1 MGYAQR
7 LVSRILEDERARGN
21 RLADMK
27 VYRDEP
33 ILRTGAELMA
43 DSARR
48 RTRNEAVANRVARP
62 APADERIA
70 SPARSGVCRIPEDRG
85 PRVEL
90 PEPLRQL
97 REMERGLDAYL
108 MPAGKAFVRQAEFA
122 AAYEDDFP
130 YEGEF
135 RHYFPTYRCMT
146 DEQLRGYFSWR
157 TRVRHGDMRKTSL
170 SFAFVHLY
178 ELINSIGPSGIV
190 APEDGHAAL
199 REFCGSY
206 GAIDDRILR
215 YAGVWQR
222 DYAVYHGLE
231 AQASPAELA
240 RQEALKAL
248 MDLDEGARAIG
259 DDELFASLERLSS
272 YRIGR
277 SRLMGEE
284 GPLLR
289 AAACDCWRAL
299 ADYYRS
305 HRKKTLFLHL
315 FGSFAPRPYAMFG
328 TALFWPRAPHEDAE
342 RRLGPLELYVCK
354 VGRWTCT
361 SLHGSA
367 AANREVGALLKTV
380 DSKLRERLGSEHP
393 LKEAALPKYA
403 MRIIEKRIDA
413 LVAEREQR
421 ARIEAERRRITI
433 DFSKLSGIRAEA
445 ALSCETLLVDEE
457 RETETSGDAAVRA
470 DAAARGASSTAAN
483 DCVAAEDR
491 ADAASGSRPPKE
503 KAAGETAARADA
515 PADGA
520 AGTASDDHA
529 EAIDRTATEGRDAGD
544 AAAPPFSPAEAS
556 YLRLLLEG
564 APADERRAALQA
576 AGISEA
582 MMIDAVNE
590 KALDELGDV
599 ILEEGADGPEI
610 LEDYIEDVRGIMA
623 A

>member
-1 MGYAQR
+1 MSYAQR
-7 LVSRILEDERARGN
+7 LVNRILEDERARGN

-43 DSARR
+43 DSAHR

-70 SPARSGVCRIPEDRG
+70 SPARGGTCRIREDRG

-157 TRVRHGDMRKTSL
+157 TRVRHGDVRKTSL

-190 APEDGHAAL
+190 APEDGYAAL

-259 DDELFASLERLSS
+259 DSELFASLERLSS

-289 AAACDCWRAL
+289 AAVCDCWRTL

-354 VGRWTCT
+354 DGRWTCT

-380 DSKLRERLGSEHP
+380 DSKLRERLGFEHP

-421 ARIEAERRRITI
+421 AAAEERARIEAERRRIAI

-445 ALSCETLLVDEE
+445 ALSCEALLVDEE
-457 RETETSGDAAVRA
+457 RETDV
-470 DAAARGASSTAAN
+470 
-483 DCVAAEDR
+483 EDR
-491 ADAASGSRPPKE
+491 ADAASGSRPPE
-503 KAAGETAARADA
+503 EETAGETAARADA
-515 PADGA
+515 SADGA
-520 AGTASDDHA
+520 AGTASDDQA
-529 EAIDRTATEGRDAGD
+529 AAIDRTATEDRDAAD
-544 AAAPPFSPAEAS
+544 AAAPPFSPTETA

-590 KALDELGDV
+590 KTLDELGDV

>member
-1 MGYAQR
+1 MWNCP
-7 LVSRILEDERARGN
+7 SRSSSCARW
-21 RLADMK
+21 
-27 VYRDEP
+27 
-33 ILRTGAELMA
+33 
-43 DSARR
+43 SAGSM
-48 RTRNEAVANRVARP
+48 P
-62 APADERIA
+62 
-70 SPARSGVCRIPEDRG
+70 
-85 PRVEL
+85 
-90 PEPLRQL
+90 
-97 REMERGLDAYL
+97 YL
-108 MPAGKAFVRQAEFA
+108 MPANKAFVRQAEFA

-157 TRVRHGDMRKTSL
+157 TRVRHGDIRKTSL
-170 SFAFVHLY
+170 SFAFVYLY
-178 ELINSIGPSGIV
+178 ELVNSIGPAGIV
-190 APEDGHAAL
+190 APEDGYAAL

-231 AQASPAELA
+231 TEVSPTELA

-248 MDLDEGARAIG
+248 MDLDEELRPVD
-259 DDELFASLERLSS
+259 DDELFRSLERLSS

-289 AAACDCWRAL
+289 AAACNCWRAL
-299 ADYYRS
+299 AGYYRS

-328 TALFWPRAPHEDAE
+328 TALFWPRAPHEDVE
-342 RRLGPLELYVCK
+342 RRVGPLEVYACAS
-354 VGRWTCT
+354 GRWTRT
-361 SLHGSA
+361 GPTGSS
-367 AANREVGALLKTV
+367 AANRELGTLLKTV
-380 DSKLRERLGSEHP
+380 DAKLRERLGFEHP

-403 MRIIEKRIDA
+403 VRIIEKQIDA
-413 LVAEREQR
+413 LMAEREQR
-421 ARIEAERRRITI
+421 AAAEERARLEAERRRISI

-445 ALSCETLLVDEE
+445 ALSCEALLVDEE
-457 RETETSGDAAVRA
+457 REA
-470 DAAARGASSTAAN
+470 GAG
-483 DCVAAEDR
+483 DR
-491 ADAASGSRPPKE
+491 ADAASESHPSE
-503 KAAGETAARADA
+503 ETAGEFTARTEAT
-515 PADGA
+515 ADGA
-520 AGTASDDHA
+520 AVDNRIVADASADGHA
-529 EAIDRTATEGRDAGD
+529 ATD
-544 AAAPPFSPAEAS
+544 AAASPFSPAEAT

-564 APADERRAALQA
+564 SSADERRAALQA

-590 KALDELGDV
+590 KALDELGDIV
-599 ILEEGADGPEI
+599 VEEGADGPEL
-610 LEDYIEDVRGIMA
+610 LEDYIEDVRGIVA

>member
-1 MGYAQR
+1 MSYAQR

-70 SPARSGVCRIPEDRG
+70 SPARGGTCRIREDRG

-108 MPAGKAFVRQAEFA
+108 MPAGKAFVRQAEFT

-135 RHYFPTYRCMT
+135 HHYFPTYRCMT

-190 APEDGHAAL
+190 APEDGYAAL

-206 GAIDDRILR
+206 GAIDNRILR

-277 SRLMGEE
+277 SRLIGEE

-354 VGRWTCT
+354 GGRWTCT
-361 SLHGSA
+361 SLHGTA

-403 MRIIEKRIDA
+403 MHIIEKRIDA

-421 ARIEAERRRITI
+421 AAAEEQARIEAERRRITI

-445 ALSCETLLVDEE
+445 ALSCEALLVDEE
-457 RETETSGDAAVRA
+457 RGA
-470 DAAARGASSTAAN
+470 D
-483 DCVAAEDR
+483 VEDR
-491 ADAASGSRPPKE
+491 ADAASGSRPPE
-503 KAAGETAARADA
+503 EETAGETAARADA

-520 AGTASDDHA
+520 AGTESSDHA
-529 EAIDRTATEGRDAGD
+529 AAIDRTAAEDRDTTD
-544 AAAPPFSPAEAS
+544 AAATPFSPAEAA

-582 MMIDAVNE
+582 MMIDAVNG

-599 ILEEGADGPEI
+599 ILEEGTDGPEI

>member
-1 MGYAQR
+1 MSYAQR

-70 SPARSGVCRIPEDRG
+70 SPARGGTCRIREDRG

-190 APEDGHAAL
+190 APEDGYAAL
-199 REFCGSY
+199 QEFCGSY
-206 GAIDDRILR
+206 GAVDDRILR

-231 AQASPAELA
+231 AQASPAEPA

-354 VGRWTCT
+354 DGRWTCT
-361 SLHGSA
+361 SLHGPA

-380 DSKLRERLGSEHP
+380 DSKLRERLGFEHP

-403 MRIIEKRIDA
+403 MRIIEKQIDA

-421 ARIEAERRRITI
+421 AAAEEQARIEAERRRIAI

-445 ALSCETLLVDEE
+445 ALSCEALLVDEE
-457 RETETSGDAAVRA
+457 RETDV
-470 DAAARGASSTAAN
+470 
-483 DCVAAEDR
+483 EDR
-491 ADAASGSRPPKE
+491 ADAASGSRPPE
-503 KAAGETAARADA
+503 EETAGETAARADA

-529 EAIDRTATEGRDAGD
+529 AAIDRTATEDRDAAD
-544 AAAPPFSPAEAS
+544 AAAPPFSPAEAL

>member
-1 MGYAQR
+1 MSYAQR

-21 RLADMK
+21 RLADTK

-48 RTRNEAVANRVARP
+48 RTRNEAAANHFAPPAFADARS
-62 APADERIA
+62 A
-70 SPARSGVCRIPEDRG
+70 SPASGGVCRIPEGRG
-85 PRVEL
+85 PRMDL

-157 TRVRHGDMRKTSL
+157 TRARHGDMRKTSL

-178 ELINSIGPSGIV
+178 ELINSIGPSGVV
-190 APEDGHAAL
+190 APEDGYAAL
-199 REFCGSY
+199 RGFCRSY

-231 AQASPAELA
+231 TQASPTELA
-240 RQEALKAL
+240 RQKALKAL
-248 MDLDEGARAIG
+248 MDLDEGVRAIG
-259 DDELFASLERLSS
+259 DDELFDSLERLSS

-354 VGRWTCT
+354 DGRWTCT

-367 AANREVGALLKTV
+367 AASREVGALLKTV
-380 DSKLRERLGSEHP
+380 DAKLRERLGFEQP

-413 LVAEREQR
+413 LVTERERRAAAAEQ
-421 ARIEAERRRITI
+421 ARIEARRRQITI
-433 DFSKLSGIRAEA
+433 DLSKLSGIRAEA
-445 ALSCETLLVDEE
+445 ALSCDALLVDEE

-470 DAAARGASSTAAN
+470 DAAAHGAADAAAN
-483 DCVAAEDR
+483 DLVAARDRTAAEDR
-491 ADAASGSRPPKE
+491 DAA
-503 KAAGETAARADA
+503 
-515 PADGA
+515 
-520 AGTASDDHA
+520 
-529 EAIDRTATEGRDAGD
+529 D
-544 AAAPPFSPAEAS
+544 AAAPPFSPAEAA

-564 APADERRAALQA
+564 APADERRATLQA

-590 KALDELGDV
+590 KALDELGDI

-623 A
+623 V

>member
-1 MGYAQR
+1 MSYAQR

-21 RLADMK
+21 RLVDER

-33 ILRTGAELMA
+33 ILRTGADLMA
-43 DSARR
+43 ARARR
-48 RTRNEAVANRVARP
+48 HTRNAVSANRTARP
-62 APADERIA
+62 APADGRA
-70 SPARSGVCRIPEDRG
+70 SSPVWGGTCRIPEDRA
-85 PRVEL
+85 PEVEL
-90 PEPLRQL
+90 PEPLKQL
-97 REMERGLDAYL
+97 REMERGLDACL
-108 MPAGKAFVRQAEFA
+108 MPANKAFVRQAEFA

-170 SFAFVHLY
+170 SFAFVYLY
-178 ELINSIGPSGIV
+178 ELVNSIGPAGIV
-190 APEDGHAAL
+190 APEDGYAAL
-199 REFCGSY
+199 RGFCGSY

-222 DYAVYHGLE
+222 DYAVYHGLHTE
-231 AQASPAELA
+231 VSPAELA

-248 MDLDEGARAIG
+248 KDLDEELRPVD

-272 YRIGR
+272 YRIDR

-289 AAACDCWRAL
+289 AAACNCWRAL
-299 ADYYRS
+299 AGYYRS

-315 FGSFAPRPYAMFG
+315 FGSLAPRPYAMFG

-342 RRLGPLELYVCK
+342 RRLGPLEVYACAD
-354 VGRWTCT
+354 GRWTRT
-361 SLHGSA
+361 GPTGSSA
-367 AANREVGALLKTV
+367 ASRELGALLKTV
-380 DSKLRERLGSEHP
+380 DARLRERLGFEHP

-403 MRIIEKRIDA
+403 LRIIEKQIDA
-413 LVAEREQR
+413 LMAERERRAAAEER
-421 ARIEAERRRITI
+421 ARLEAEQRRITI

-445 ALSCETLLVDEE
+445 ALSCEALLVDEE
-457 RETETSGDAAVRA
+457 REAG
-470 DAAARGASSTAAN
+470 
-483 DCVAAEDR
+483 AEDR
-491 ADAASGSRPPKE
+491 ADAASGSRPSE
-503 KAAGETAARADA
+503 KAAGETAARVEAS
-515 PADGA
+515 ADGA
-520 AGTASDDHA
+520 AADGCAVTGAAADDHA
-529 EAIDRTATEGRDAGD
+529 ATD
-544 AAAPPFSPAEAS
+544 AAASPFSPAETA

-564 APADERRAALQA
+564 APAGERRAALQA
-576 AGISEA
+576 AGVSEA

-590 KALDELGDV
+590 KALDELGD
-599 ILEEGADGPEI
+599 IAIEEGADGPEL
-610 LEDYIEDVRGIMA
+610 LEDYIEDVRGIVA

>member
-1 MGYAQR
+1 MSYAQR

-21 RLADMK
+21 RLVDER

-33 ILRTGAELMA
+33 ILRTGADLMA
-43 DSARR
+43 ARTRR
-48 RTRNEAVANRVARP
+48 RARNEAVANRAARS
-62 APADERIA
+62 ASADERAA
-70 SPARSGVCRIPEDRG
+70 SPVWGGACSIPKERA
-85 PRVEL
+85 PEVEL
-90 PEPLRQL
+90 PEPLKQL
-97 REMERGLDAYL
+97 REMECGLNACL
-108 MPAGKAFVRQAEFA
+108 MPANKAFVRQAEFA

-157 TRVRHGDMRKTSL
+157 TRVRHGDIRKTSL
-170 SFAFVHLY
+170 SFAFVYLY
-178 ELINSIGPSGIV
+178 ELVNSIGPAGIV
-190 APEDGHAAL
+190 APEDGYAAL

-222 DYAVYHGLE
+222 DYAVYHGLHAE
-231 AQASPAELA
+231 VPPAELA

-248 MDLDEGARAIG
+248 MDLDEELRPVD
-259 DDELFASLERLSS
+259 DDELFRSLERLSS

-289 AAACDCWRAL
+289 AAACNCWRAL
-299 ADYYRS
+299 AGYYRS

-328 TALFWPRAPHEDAE
+328 TALFWPRAPHEDVE
-342 RRLGPLELYVCK
+342 RRVGPLEVYACAS
-354 VGRWTCT
+354 GRWTRT
-361 SLHGSA
+361 GPTGSS
-367 AANREVGALLKTV
+367 AANRELGTLLKTV
-380 DSKLRERLGSEHP
+380 DAKLRERLGFEHP

-403 MRIIEKRIDA
+403 MRIIEKQIDA
-413 LVAEREQR
+413 LMAEREQR
-421 ARIEAERRRITI
+421 AAAEERARLEAERRRISI

-445 ALSCETLLVDEE
+445 ALSCEALLVDEE
-457 RETETSGDAAVRA
+457 REAG
-470 DAAARGASSTAAN
+470 
-483 DCVAAEDR
+483 AEDR
-491 ADAASGSRPPKE
+491 ADAASESHPSE
-503 KAAGETAARADA
+503 ETAGEFTARTEAT
-515 PADGA
+515 ADGA
-520 AGTASDDHA
+520 AVDNRIVADASADGHA
-529 EAIDRTATEGRDAGD
+529 ATD
-544 AAAPPFSPAEAS
+544 AAASPFSPAEAT

-564 APADERRAALQA
+564 SSADERRAALQA

-590 KALDELGDV
+590 KALDELGDIV
-599 ILEEGADGPEI
+599 VEEGADGPEL
-610 LEDYIEDVRGIMA
+610 LEDYIEDVRGIVA

>member
-1 MGYAQR
+1 MSYAQR

-70 SPARSGVCRIPEDRG
+70 SPARGGTCRIREDRG

-190 APEDGHAAL
+190 APEDGYAAL

-259 DDELFASLERLSS
+259 DSELFASLERLSS

-289 AAACDCWRAL
+289 TAVCDCWRTL

-354 VGRWTCT
+354 DGRWTCT
-361 SLHGSA
+361 SLHGPA

-380 DSKLRERLGSEHP
+380 DSKLRDRLGFEHP

-403 MRIIEKRIDA
+403 MRIIEKQIDA
-413 LVAEREQR
+413 LVTERELRAAAEEQ
-421 ARIEAERRRITI
+421 ARIEADRRRIAI

-445 ALSCETLLVDEE
+445 ALSCEALLVDEE
-457 RETETSGDAAVRA
+457 RGA
-470 DAAARGASSTAAN
+470 D
-483 DCVAAEDR
+483 VEDR
-491 ADAASGSRPPKE
+491 ADAASGSRPPE
-503 KAAGETAARADA
+503 EETAGETAARADA

-529 EAIDRTATEGRDAGD
+529 AAIDRTATEDRDAAD
-544 AAAPPFSPAEAS
+544 AAAPPFSPAEAL

-590 KALDELGDV
+590 KALDKLGDV

>member
-1 MGYAQR
+1 MSYAQR

-70 SPARSGVCRIPEDRG
+70 SPARGGTCRIREDRG

-190 APEDGHAAL
+190 APEDGYAAL

-354 VGRWTCT
+354 GGRWTCT
-361 SLHGSA
+361 SLHGPA

-380 DSKLRERLGSEHP
+380 DSKLRERLGFEHP

-403 MRIIEKRIDA
+403 MRIIEKQIDA

-421 ARIEAERRRITI
+421 AAAEEQARIEAERRRITI

-445 ALSCETLLVDEE
+445 ALSCEALLVDEE
-457 RETETSGDAAVRA
+457 RGA
-470 DAAARGASSTAAN
+470 D
-483 DCVAAEDR
+483 AEDR
-491 ADAASGSRPPKE
+491 ADAASGSRPPE
-503 KAAGETAARADA
+503 EETAGETAARADA

-520 AGTASDDHA
+520 AGTELSDHSA
-529 EAIDRTATEGRDAGD
+529 AIDRTATEDRDAAD
-544 AAAPPFSPAEAS
+544 AAAPPFSPAEAL

>member
-1 MGYAQR
+1 MSYAQR

-70 SPARSGVCRIPEDRG
+70 SPARGGTCRIREDRG

-190 APEDGHAAL
+190 APEDGYAAL

-354 VGRWTCT
+354 GGRWTCT
-361 SLHGSA
+361 SLHGPA

-380 DSKLRERLGSEHP
+380 DSKLRERLGFEHP

-403 MRIIEKRIDA
+403 MRIIEKQIDA

-421 ARIEAERRRITI
+421 AAAEEQARIEAERRRITI

-445 ALSCETLLVDEE
+445 ALSCEALLVDEE
-457 RETETSGDAAVRA
+457 RGA
-470 DAAARGASSTAAN
+470 D
-483 DCVAAEDR
+483 AEDR
-491 ADAASGSRPPKE
+491 ADAASGSRPPE
-503 KAAGETAARADA
+503 EETAGETAARADA

-520 AGTASDDHA
+520 AGTELSDHA
-529 EAIDRTATEGRDAGD
+529 AAIDRTATEDRDAAD
-544 AAAPPFSPAEAS
+544 AAAPPFSPAEAL

>member
-1 MGYAQR
+1 MSYAQR

-21 RLADMK
+21 RLADTK

-48 RTRNEAVANRVARP
+48 RTRNEAAANHSAPPAFADARS
-62 APADERIA
+62 A
-70 SPARSGVCRIPEDRG
+70 SPAWGGVCRIPEGRG
-85 PRVEL
+85 PRMDL

-135 RHYFPTYRCMT
+135 RYYFPTYRCMT

-157 TRVRHGDMRKTSL
+157 TRARHGDMRKTSL

-178 ELINSIGPSGIV
+178 ELINSIGPSGVV
-190 APEDGHAAL
+190 APEDGYAAL
-199 REFCGSY
+199 RGFCRSY

-231 AQASPAELA
+231 TQASPTELA
-240 RQEALKAL
+240 RQKALKAL
-248 MDLDEGARAIG
+248 MDLDEGVRAID
-259 DDELFASLERLSS
+259 DDELFDSLERLSS

-299 ADYYRS
+299 AGYYRS

-328 TALFWPRAPHEDAE
+328 TALFWPRTPHEDAE

-354 VGRWTCT
+354 GGRWTCT

-367 AANREVGALLKTV
+367 AASREVGALLKTV
-380 DSKLRERLGSEHP
+380 DAKLRERLGFEHP

-413 LVAEREQR
+413 LAAEREQR
-421 ARIEAERRRITI
+421 AAAEEQARIEAERRRITI

-445 ALSCETLLVDEE
+445 ALSCDALLVDEE

-470 DAAARGASSTAAN
+470 DAAAHGAADAAAN
-483 DCVAAEDR
+483 DLVAARDRTAAEDR
-491 ADAASGSRPPKE
+491 AE
-503 KAAGETAARADA
+503 E
-515 PADGA
+515 
-520 AGTASDDHA
+520 
-529 EAIDRTATEGRDAGD
+529 EDRTAAD
-544 AAAPPFSPAEAS
+544 AAAPLFSPTEAA

-564 APADERRAALQA
+564 APADERREALQA
-576 AGISEA
+576 ADISEA

-590 KALDELGDV
+590 KALDELGDI
-599 ILEEGADGPEI
+599 ILEEGADGPEL
-610 LEDYIEDVRGIMA
+610 LEDYIEDVRGIVA